1 MSKISPCNKVC
12 RLEQGICVGCFR
24 TASEISMW
32 SMISDATAQAVIAEL
47 PERQRRLKSH
57 LEEVIE

>member
-32 SMISDATAQAVIAEL
+32 PMISDATAQALIAKL
-47 PERQRRLKSH
+47 PERQRLVESH
-57 LEEVIE
+57 LEEVVE